1 MTYQVS
7 TTAGPSGKFE
17 CYDLDLLPHIDGRTP
32 RELAQEGKLSPH
44 QLYALLRERNIPG
57 IAVSMGMQ
65 DLLLCW
71 ARELKR
77 QAEISQEN
85 IVIGKTLNQ
94 DSPPA
99 IVPKNQLL
107 GAK

>member
-7 TTAGPSGKFE
+7 TTVSGKYE
-17 CYDLDLLPHIDGRTP
+17 CYDLDMLPHIDGRTP

-44 QLYALLRERNIPG
+44 QLYALLRERNIPE
-57 IAVSMGMQ
+57 ITPSMGMQ
-65 DLLLCW
+65 DLCICW

-77 QAEISQEN
+77 RAEIAQEK
-85 IVIGKTLNQ
+85 IVIGKDPHHDT
-94 DSPPA
+94 PPP
-99 IVPKNQLL
+99 IIPNNNLL